1 MKKEEAKK
9 IINVKKKKID
19 IAKDICIEEK
29 TMKKIYRKKSWFLTF
44 TIGAFYHHGHD
55 FSNNAWNSKNYIS

>member
-19 IAKDICIEEK
+19 IYAKDICIEEK
-29 TMKKIYRKKSWFLTF
+29 NNEKNIQKKKSLFFTF
-44 TIGAFYHHGHD
+44 TIRAFYHHGHD
-55 FSNNAWNSKNYIS
+55 FSNNA

>member
-29 TMKKIYRKKSWFLTF
+29 NNEKNIQKKILISYLYYRGVLPSW
-44 TIGAFYHHGHD
+44 
-55 FSNNAWNSKNYIS
+55 S

>member
-1 MKKEEAKK
+1 MRGMKKEEAKK

-29 TMKKIYRKKSWFLTF
+29 NNEKNIQKQKSWFFTF

-55 FSNNAWNSKNYIS
+55 FSNNA